1 MEQRSLKP
9 LTSEKDLKIYEDY
22 LQKNG
27 IGGKSQDTQIIAKPK
42 MQIETVNNSAVRKIV
57 PETLSNP
64 VFFQGYLKNH
74 IGKLIRVE
82 SLIGDCLENRIGIL
96 FEVGDDY
103 IVIKLNKSCCSMLI
117 RACTIKYI
125 TIVHDND
132 IQKTL
137 I

>member
-1 MEQRSLKP
+1 MEQRSLKS

-27 IGGKSQDTQIIAKPK
+27 IVSKSQGAQIITKPK
-42 MQIETVNNSAVRKIV
+42 MQIEAVNNSAVRRVI
-57 PETLSNP
+57 PETLTNP

-82 SLIGDCLENRIGIL
+82 SLIGECLESRTGIL

-117 RACTIKYI
+117 KACTIKYI

-132 IQKTL
+132 IRKAL